1 MSYDEDQ
8 DGSDEVVKEDAT
20 DLEPTE
26 GSDDDGGFGDDFD
39 EFEAGAG
46 DDDFGDFDEGFQQA
60 SDLRSEQIA
69 PRPPAPVPE
78 SPFVS
83 SYILAI
89 PKPHISLCQPSAL
102 EGMPADPPLFVALD
116 RLLLPHNLGRP
127 D

>member
-8 DGSDEVVKEDAT
+8 DGFDEAPKEEAT
-20 DLEPTE
+20 DLEQYE
-26 GSDDDGGFGDDFD
+26 GSDKDGGFGDDFD

-60 SDLRSEQIA
+60 SDIRSEQKA
-69 PRPPAPVPE
+69 PEPPAPVPE

-83 SYILAI
+83 SYTLAI
-89 PKPHISLCQPSAL
+89 SKPHILLCQPLAFA
-102 EGMPADPPLFVALD
+102 GMPADPPLFVALD
-116 RLLLPHNLGRP
+116 RLLLPRNLGRP